1 MSGGADTE
9 AATSNSNSV
18 LWQILN
24 PLSLFELFIALRYLR
39 AKRKQVVISVITF
52 IAIAAVAAG
61 VASLIVVLAMMTG
74 FREEFQTKILSGTA
88 HLNLIRKD
96 GRPIEDYNRLKE
108 QVGSVPG
115 VRAAAGTFYHRVLV
129 QGKGG
134 TDGALLKGVDLE
146 APREANEVYQ
156 FAAGLDPSGL
166 AEPVIDPQTGST
178 IDRLILGKELAG
190 SLGIETGDV
199 VTVISPSGHLT
210 PVGVAPRYRYLKIEG
225 LFESGLAEY
234 DAAWGYISLE
244 AGKRLAGE
252 SEVVEL
258 IQMKV
263 DDIYAVKETG
273 RQVLG
278 AAGEDFVVRDWQEL
292 NAPIYTALSYEKLL
306 SAVALVIVVG
316 IASLNIITVLVMIV
330 MEKQRDI
337 AVLKSMGATRRSV
350 MLVFVFQGLLI
361 GVVGMA
367 IGVAAGSLFSYY
379 ANAKQLI
386 RLPAGAYALSHLP
399 FHAHAADIAVVAA
412 VTVAISFLA
421 TLYPS
426 WSAARLDPAEAL
438 RYD

>member
-1 MSGGADTE
+1 
-9 AATSNSNSV
+9 
-18 LWQILN
+18 
-24 PLSLFELFIALRYLR
+24 
-39 AKRKQVVISVITF
+39 
-52 IAIAAVAAG
+52 
-61 VASLIVVLAMMTG
+61 
-74 FREEFQTKILSGTA
+74 
-88 HLNLIRKD
+88 
-96 GRPIEDYNRLKE
+96 
-108 QVGSVPG
+108 
-115 VRAAAGTFYHRVLV
+115 
-129 QGKGG
+129 
-134 TDGALLKGVDLE
+134 
-146 APREANEVYQ
+146 
-156 FAAGLDPSGL
+156 
-166 AEPVIDPQTGST
+166 VIDPQTGST